1 MAHYLGIDWGTH
13 SSKWVIQ
20 TDSGNSVIG
29 PIWDSSV
36 CRIDDSLHMFTLDER
51 FNNPA
56 RETALKR
63 KLIQDPDQPFWEG
76 HRPKLGTTLGEAV
89 VFSLLCLLFDAQNS
103 FEKKGETLA
112 HTGELTIRFSHPN
125 WISEDNIR
133 ALGCY
138 RDAVAVAASIFLEGA
153 HHRIGTRTIS
163 ISAET
168 LRNAVARHRHVIEE
182 LPAFPSQYDH
192 HEYVKCSRGTI
203 KKANWELVFES
214 CAAGFPYLLEG
225 ERETFEDVLTK
236 FPAAKRIRKI
246 LVVDV
251 GAGSTDAG
259 YLVRTVRPRD
269 SKRVMK
275 PLLIWLPAA
284 DALEVAGR
292 WLTDK
297 ILADFKQQGR
307 RVTSMEAEEHKI
319 SNESWFQKPY
329 VREWTTHIG
338 DHIAE
343 YVREIRDD
351 ICLPK
356 DPMLEVVLTGGSSVV
371 KPLREATL
379 DKIILALRDRHI
391 GEGLC
396 RGTKLIELLRSNS
409 LGKSYRTVEVAQL
422 AVALG
427 ASDPL
432 LAEMTANPQGLREVG
447 WARTV

>member
-1 MAHYLGIDWGTH
+1 MAYYLGIDWGTH
-13 SSKWVIQ
+13 SSKWVVQ
-20 TDSGNSVIG
+20 TDSRSPVIG
-29 PIWDSSV
+29 PIWDSAV
-36 CRIDDSLHMFTLDER
+36 CCLDDSLHMFTLDER
-51 FNNPA
+51 FDNPA
-56 RETALKR
+56 REMALKR

-76 HRPKLGTTLGEAV
+76 HRPKLGSTLGEAV
-89 VFSLLCLLFDAQNS
+89 VFSLLCLLFDAQNAL
-103 FEKKGETLA
+103 EKKGKTLI
-112 HTGELTIRFSHPN
+112 HDGPLTLRFSHPN

-133 ALGCY
+133 ALSYY
-138 RDAVAVAASIFLEGA
+138 RDAVAVAVSIFVQGA
-153 HHRIGTRTIS
+153 QHKIGTRSVS
-163 ISAET
+163 ISGNT
-168 LRNAVARHRHVIEE
+168 LRNAVDRHRRVIEG
-182 LPAFPSQYDH
+182 LPAFPSRYDYR
-192 HEYVKCSRGTI
+192 EYLKCSKGTI
-203 KKANWELVFES
+203 KNTNWELVFES

-225 ERETFEDVLTK
+225 ERETFEDILTK
-236 FPAAKRIRKI
+236 FPAAKRVRKI

-259 YLVRTVRPRD
+259 YMVRTVRPRN
-269 SKRVMK
+269 SKRIMR

-307 RVTSMEAEEHKI
+307 RTTGVEAEEHKI
-319 SNESWFQKPY
+319 GSQTWFQKPY
-329 VREWTTHIG
+329 VKEWTTLIG

-343 YVREIRDD
+343 YIRDIRDD

-379 DKIILALRDRHI
+379 DKITSALRDRKI
-391 GEGLC
+391 GEGLS
-396 RGTKLIELLRSNS
+396 RATKIIDLVRPES
-409 LGKSYRTVEVAQL
+409 LSKSYRTVEVAQL

-432 LAEMTANPQGLREVG
+432 LAEMTAEPHGLREVG
-447 WARTV
+447 WALTV